1 MLLAFTAAATTG
13 LLLGFWLRAP
23 ALIAASVGAAV
34 ACLSVAP
41 FRELGPVS
49 VLGLTFALVGT
60 LQVGYLMGL
69 MLSCAWARIRISGG
83 SLAADGPTPQTN
95 DT

>member
-1 MLLAFTAAATTG
+1 
-13 LLLGFWLRAP
+13 
-23 ALIAASVGAAV
+23 
-34 ACLSVAP
+34 
-41 FRELGPVS
+41 
-49 VLGLTFALVGT
+49 VGT